1 MAPLPV
7 ETYPEFALKNLYMTL
22 EDKDDWDNACE
33 LCKLPTL
40 LHADVQG
47 NRIHGAC
54 TRNQDITED
63 DITKEWTTFN
73 KKMKKHGKIHDSSY
87 Q

>member
-7 ETYPEFALKNLYMTL
+7 ETYPEDSLKELYMNL
-22 EDKDDWDNACE
+22 KDKDDWDNECE

-40 LHADVQG
+40 LHADAQG

-54 TRNQDITED
+54 T
-63 DITKEWTTFN
+63 
-73 KKMKKHGKIHDSSY
+73 
-87 Q
+87 